1 MKSLLKR
8 FLKMG
13 LWVLGGGVLAI
24 LLTAAFLWLENS
36 RRVVL
41 PAPTG
46 AFAVG
51 RTEFDW
57 VDETRNETL
66 QKEPQS
72 RRELVVW
79 VWYPAAITQPPSPR
93 AEYLPGN
100 WRKARERDQGVAARF
115 FMQNLGSIET
125 HATADARLAETPRSY
140 PVVIFEPGLGP
151 VATDYTTLAE
161 DLASHGYIVVAST
174 PTYSASVVVFPDGR
188 VAAGTAQGSVP
199 DDASVE
205 AGNEILNRLIKV
217 WAQDDIF
224 VLNQLEKLNK
234 SDPSGK
240 FSGRLDLQSVGVFG
254 HSFGGCA
261 AAEVCRMDSRFKAG
275 INIDGYP
282 RGEVIQT
289 GLQQPFMFI
298 WSVHAE
304 QPDAEW
310 VQARRNIQA
319 IYDRL
324 NHGGYQITVN
334 GARHFNFTDNG
345 LFFSPFLKLEGGLGL
360 IKGSRALAITDD
372 YARAFFDHYLKNA
385 SETLLQGPSSLY
397 PEASFASR

>member
-234 SDPSGK
+234 SDPPGK

-298 WSVHAE
+298 WSVHAD